1 MNNLNFEKER
11 IEFTPVIYFINY
23 INLIHDNHLKEKFK
37 NITPRD
43 FTYLSN
49 IFYYRNISQKELAEM
64 LFVSESNV
72 TQIINRLEKNGY
84 VIRENDYKN
93 KSRKILNLT
102 NEGRLVLFSL
112 LKIIFE
118 FEGKFFENYTEE
130 DRRKFKEMIY
140 DYSEKA
146 INFNKS

>member
-49 IFYYRNISQKELAEM
+49 IFYHGNISQKELAEM

>member
-49 IFYYRNISQKELAEM
+49 IFYHRNISQKELAEM

>member
-49 IFYYRNISQKELAEM
+49 IFYHRNISQKELAEM
-64 LFVSESNV
+64 SL
-72 TQIINRLEKNGY
+72 RL
-84 VIRENDYKN
+84 
-93 KSRKILNLT
+93 
-102 NEGRLVLFSL
+102 
-112 LKIIFE
+112 
-118 FEGKFFENYTEE
+118 
-130 DRRKFKEMIY
+130 
-140 DYSEKA
+140 
-146 INFNKS
+146 